1 MMTFRSMNQKEFMQ
15 IMDHENTN
23 AIVLLEGD
31 KVVSRNIGSG
41 VYHIFKDDRTHIT
54 LKSNLLQKFK
64 EKLSNYRKSKPRNVY
79 YK

>member
-31 KVVSRNIGSG
+31 KVV
-41 VYHIFKDDRTHIT
+41 
-54 LKSNLLQKFK
+54 L
-64 EKLSNYRKSKPRNVY
+64 
-79 YK
+79 

>member
-1 MMTFRSMNQKEFMQ
+1 MMTFRSMNQKEFME

-31 KVVSRNIGSG
+31 KVVLRNIGSG
-41 VYHIFKDDRTHIT
+41 GYHIFKDDRTHIT